1 MEISDVK
8 RRVLET
14 IERSR
19 TRAAERRARA
29 DRAARDYEQ
38 WLDRT
43 AIPVFRQVANVLR
56 AQGYPFTVFTP
67 GGGVRLAS
75 DRSGDD
81 FVELS
86 LDTAGDEPQVLG
98 HTSRTRGRHIV
109 ESERV
114 VGGGDPASL
123 TEEEVLAFLLN
134 ALEPFV
140 ER

>member
-14 IERSR
+14 IDRSR

-56 AQGYPFTVFTP
+56 SQGYPFTVFTP

>member
-14 IERSR
+14 IDRSR
-19 TRAAERRARA
+19 TREAERRARA

-56 AQGYPFTVFTP
+56 SQGYPFTVFTP

>member
-98 HTSRTRGRHIV
+98 HTSRTRGRHVV